1 MMINAQKLDSVML
14 ELGHT
19 ENLKGTGYIREG
31 VELFH
36 NGCVRMTKE
45 LYPEIAKAAGS
56 TPSRVERCMRHA
68 INSAWG
74 RGNIDAQKH
83 YFGYS
88 VSPERGVPT
97 VGEYIARMAR
107 VCGED

>member
-1 MMINAQKLDSVML
+1 MINAQKLDSAML

-31 VELFH
+31 VERFH

-45 LYPEIAKAAGS
+45 LYPAIAKAAGS
-56 TPSRVERCMRHA
+56 TATRVERCMRHS
-68 INSAWG
+68 IESAWG
-74 RGNIDAQKH
+74 RGNIDAQRH

-107 VCGED
+107 VCGEN